1 MNEKGF
7 MYPMT
12 LCFFLL
18 TSLLLTIEI
27 SQYISQ
33 KKFVSEIIS
42 QERRQYFF
50 LLSSKKVSKQISEG
64 VIPAEGIFIYDDTN
78 VSYKVSLTS
87 DGQYEVAF
95 SLKQSTLQLECLARY
110 EKVSGKLIKWLVPI

>member
-12 LCFFLL
+12 LCFFFL
-18 TSLLLTIEI
+18 TSLLLTIEL

-33 KKFVSEIIS
+33 VSFVKEIIS

-50 LLSSKKVSKQISEG
+50 LLSSKKVSMQINEG
-64 VIPAEGIFIYDDTN
+64 LIPPEGIFIYDDSSVT
-78 VSYKVSLTS
+78 YKVSLTS
-87 DGQYEVAF
+87 DGQYEVAY
-95 SLKQSTLQLECLARY
+95 SLEQGTLRLECLARY
-110 EKVSGKLIKWLVPI
+110 EKESGKLIKWLVPI